1 MMASAAVGVP
11 LALRLICDSH
21 LLAVATGVACKV
33 PTAEQAGGH
42 FRVSPKVSGVF
53 PGSDVT
59 YQCEDGY
66 ETSDAMTAECDTD
79 GSYKYPTCTGMPVSE
94 MTDTRNYEC
103 SHLPPA

>member
-1 MMASAAVGVP
+1 MTPP
-11 LALRLICDSH
+11 LVMCLNFVSH
-21 LLAVATGVACKV
+21 PLTVATGKPCTV
-33 PTAEQAGGH
+33 PTAKQASGH
-42 FRVSPKVSGVF
+42 FTVSPTVSDVF

-66 ETSDAMTAECDTD
+66 ETSDSKTAKCQTD
-79 GSYKYPTCTGMPVSE
+79 GNYKYPTCTGMPVSE